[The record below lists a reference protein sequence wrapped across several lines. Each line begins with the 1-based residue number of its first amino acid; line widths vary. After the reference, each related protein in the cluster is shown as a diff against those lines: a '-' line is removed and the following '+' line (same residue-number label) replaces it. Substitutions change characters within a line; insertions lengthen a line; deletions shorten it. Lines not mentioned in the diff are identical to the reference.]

1 MSGIHLVTGGAGFI
15 GSHLVEALS
24 AQRRTVR
31 VLDNFSTGL
40 RSNLSAIRPAPEVIE
55 ADLTDAAAIEHAMVG
70 VEVVYHLGALASV
83 QRSIEHPAATHAA
96 CVTGTLHVLDAAR
109 RAGVRRVVY
118 AASSSAYGGL
128 SHLEGQCEEALPQP
142 LSPYAAA
149 KLAGEFYVQAFAAAY
164 GLETVRLRFFNVFG
178 PRQRADSPYSG
189 VIALFI
195 AAMIEGRAPTIHG
208 DGLQSRDFTY
218 VDNVVH
224 ALLKAADAP
233 GVSGQVFNIGTGRS
247 ITVLDLV
254 ACLNRLLNQT
264 IIPQHTPSRSGDVR
278 YSLANIERARRF
290 LGYEPSFSFE
300 EGLERTLR
308 WYRQSRV
315 GKFHTFTT
323 NLFQPTHAE

>member
-1 MSGIHLVTGGAGFI
+1 MIKVHLVTGGAGFI
-15 GSHLVEALS
+15 GSHLVEALAARGQS
-24 AQRRTVR
+24 VR

-40 RSNLSAIRPAPEVIE
+40 RSNLAHIRPTPEVLE
-55 ADLTDAAAIEHAMVG
+55 ADLTDAAAVEQAVSG

-83 QRSIEHPAATHAA
+83 QRSIETPTATHAA

-128 SHLEGQCEEALPQP
+128 SNPHGQCENALPHP

-149 KLAGEFYVQAFAAAY
+149 KLAGELYMEAFASAY
-164 GLETVRLRFFNVFG
+164 GIETVRLRFFNIFG

-195 AAMIEGRAPTIHG
+195 AALSAGRTPIVHG

-218 VDNVVH
+218 VSNVVQ
-224 ALLKAADAP
+224 ALLQAAETP
-233 GVSGQVFNIGTGRS
+233 SVSGQVFNIGTGRS

-254 ACLNRLLNQT
+254 SELNRLLGQT
-264 IIPQHTPSRSGDVR
+264 IVSQHTAPRSGDVP
-278 YSLANIERARRF
+278 YSLANIESARRF
-290 LGYEPSFSFE
+290 LGYDPSVSFE
-300 EGLERTLR
+300 EGLKRTLD
-308 WYRQSRV
+308 WYRQCQNVKLPSIASAIAA
-315 GKFHTFTT
+315 H
-323 NLFQPTHAE
+323 